1 MVLVLVA
8 LLVSS
13 GAAFARAKSHPSA
26 TISFDTGSVAA
37 GIGFSWGSGTLSY
50 AGKKYP
56 FSVDGLSVGSVG
68 ITQASA
74 RGTVYN
80 LHKVDDFWGT
90 YTAVGAG
97 ATVGGG
103 GKVSTMRNQ
112 NGVSINVTST
122 TRGVHLNISASGVK
136 FSPK

>member
-1 MVLVLVA
+1 MILVLVA
-8 LLVSS
+8 LLLSS
-13 GAAFARAKSHPSA
+13 GAAFAKGKRPSA

-56 FSVDGLSVGSVG
+56 FSVDGLAVGSVG

-74 RGTVYN
+74 RGSVYN

-97 ATVGGG
+97 ATAGGG
-103 GKVSTMRNQ
+103 GKVATMRNQ
-112 NGVSINVTST
+112 NGVSINVVST
-122 TRGVHLNISASGVK
+122 TRGVSLNISASGVK